1 MTTKIIIAD
10 DHPIFRAG
18 IKDIIGSMPGMELV
32 GEAKDGLEAYQL
44 IVSKV
49 PDIAILDLEMPQ
61 LTGLDVCRK
70 VLGEKH
76 FTRFIILTMHKESH
90 FFREA
95 MDAGVLGYLLKDN
108 AIDELVTCIK
118 EVSGGR
124 TCVSRQIENY
134 LTEHQARE
142 QLPAEITKL
151 YAGLTA
157 TEKVILK
164 LVSQSK
170 TSQEIAESIFISPNT
185 VDNHR
190 ANIARKL
197 QLEGKNSLLKFALQ
211 YKDLL

>member
-1 MTTKIIIAD
+1 MITKIIIAD

-18 IKDIIGSMPGMELV
+18 IKDIISGIPGTELV
-32 GEAKDGLEAYQL
+32 GEAKDGLDAYRL
-44 IVSKV
+44 IVSAI

-76 FTRFIILTMHKESH
+76 FTRFIILTMHKETR

-108 AIDELVTCIK
+108 AIDELVACIRS
-118 EVSGGR
+118 VSSGR
-124 TCVSRQIENY
+124 PYASRQIESY

-142 QLPAEITKL
+142 QLPVEITKL
-151 YAGLTA
+151 YAALTP
-157 TEKVILK
+157 TEKVIVK
-164 LVSQSK
+164 LVAQSK

>member
-18 IKDIIGSMPGMELV
+18 IKDIISGIPGTTLV
-32 GEAKDGLEAYQL
+32 GEAKDGLDAYRL
-44 IVSKV
+44 IVSTI

-108 AIDELVTCIK
+108 AIDELVACIK
-118 EVSGGR
+118 AVSGGR
-124 TCVSRQIENY
+124 PYASRQIESY
-134 LTEHQARE
+134 LTERQARE
-142 QLPAEITKL
+142 QLPAEIIKL
-151 YAGLTA
+151 YTALTP
-157 TEKVILK
+157 TEKVIVK
-164 LVSQSK
+164 LISQSK
-170 TSQEIAESIFISPNT
+170 TSQEIADNIFISPNT